1 MAIPIN
7 DANDDRLAVYRG
19 LRGQKADPERF
30 VAESE
35 GVIRRLLASPFAVES
50 VLATPARGEKLAP
63 LLPAEVPLYTAP
75 RAVLGEVVGYDLHRG
90 CAAVARRPD
99 LRRLPDAPATVV
111 VAERLADPANVGAL
125 VRNCRAFGVD
135 LLLLDARGADPF
147 TPRAIR
153 ASAGWVFQ
161 QPLAIRPDLAE
172 CIDRLRPGHAVL
184 AATARR
190 EAPPLAEVPAPS
202 AWLLLLG
209 NEGDGLSPALLD
221 AADRS
226 LRIPLANGVSSL
238 NVAAA
243 SAVLLH
249 SLSKSLRNSDS
260 PKS

>member
-1 MAIPIN
+1 
-7 DANDDRLAVYRG
+7 
-19 LRGQKADPERF
+19 

-35 GVIRRLLASPFAVES
+35 GVIRRLLASPLAVES

-63 LLPAEVPLYTAP
+63 LLPADVPLYTAP

-90 CAAVARRPD
+90 CAAVGRRPVPS
-99 LRRLPDAPATVV
+99 RLPTGADAPATVV

-153 ASAGWVFQ
+153 ASAGWVFE
-161 QPLAIRPDLAE
+161 QPLAIRPDIARCL
-172 CIDRLRPGHAVL
+172 DRLRTGHTVL
-184 AATARR
+184 AATARP
-190 EAPPLAEVPAPS
+190 EATPLADCPACP
-202 AWLLLLG
+202 AWILLLG
-209 NEGDGLSPALLD
+209 NEGDGLSDDLL
-221 AADRS
+221 AFADR
-226 LRIPLANGVSSL
+226 RVCIPLVNEVSSL

-249 SLSKSLRNSDS
+249 TLRKALGPSNRHKS
-260 PKS
+260 